1 MYGGVVVSTCSL
13 IHEHGNGRMWTGN
26 ETEKSSLCW
35 EEREGEWLGE
45 RILRVW
51 SILKKVYNTKI
62 KFSILISPFLFV

>member
-1 MYGGVVVSTCSL
+1 MYGGAVVSTCSL

-45 RILRVW
+45 RTLEFGLY
-51 SILKKVYNTKI
+51 LKRFIIQRSNSV
-62 KFSILISPFLFV
+62 F